1 MSEETGQIEA
11 LKDKLCKEVDKKYF
25 GWEDFI
31 IPAKIVWQFSKENPN
46 LKILGGFL
54 ENSFIIKGVFLT
66 R

>member
-31 IPAKIVWQFSKENPN
+31 
-46 LKILGGFL
+46 
-54 ENSFIIKGVFLT
+54 
-66 R
+66 